1 VVSLHPQPWPEI
13 PEATARAARAAAG
26 KGEYPLAM
34 RIRDE
39 LGELY
44 ADAEFAEA
52 FGARGRPGW
61 SPGRLALALVLQKVE
76 NLTDRAAAHRVRY
89 GLDWKYA
96 LGLELDDEGFDPTV
110 LSDFRARVVEHG
122 LEEKAL
128 DLLLAALERKGLLG
142 PGGEQ
147 RTDSTHVVAAVRE
160 LNQLELAGE
169 AVRAAL
175 EGLRGRAAL
184 GGGQAGRGWLGRA
197 LPAPGRL
204 LAAAGLAGQA
214 GGAGRR
220 LRPRWAR
227 PARRRVRA

>member
-1 VVSLHPQPWPEI
+1 VSLQPQPWPQI
-13 PEATARAARAAAG
+13 PEATARAARAAARR
-26 KGEYPLAM
+26 GEYPLAM

-39 LGELY
+39 LGELF

-61 SPGRLALALVLQKVE
+61 SPGRLALALVLQKVD

-110 LSDFRARVVEHG
+110 LSDFRAKLVEHG

-142 PGGEQ
+142 PGGKQ

-169 AVRAAL
+169 SVRAAL
-175 EGLRGRAAL
+175 EGLAAAEPRWVAARLDVAGWGGRY
-184 GGGQAGRGWLGRA
+184 RRR
-197 LPAPGRL
+197 GRL
-204 LAAAGLAGQA
+204 LAAAGLPVQA
-214 GGAGRR
+214 G
-220 LRPRWAR
+220 
-227 PARRRVRA
+227 